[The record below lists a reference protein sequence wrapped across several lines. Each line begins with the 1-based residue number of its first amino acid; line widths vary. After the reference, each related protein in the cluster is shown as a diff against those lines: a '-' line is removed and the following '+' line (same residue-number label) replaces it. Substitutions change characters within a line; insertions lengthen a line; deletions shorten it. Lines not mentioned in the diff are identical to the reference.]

1 MDRIKQK
8 LKSKNPVKWL
18 FYGDSITQG
27 VVHTNG
33 FRDYTQLFAERVR
46 CDLGR
51 RQDIVI
57 NTAVFGNT
65 ICDLLDE
72 FEWSCAQFKPNVV
85 FIMIGMNDCV
95 DNREKIIS
103 PEDFRINLKKLI
115 LQIRALGGLPVLQT
129 SNPILRGAAPER
141 EPYFDKYMEII
152 RQIAIGEN
160 LPLVDHL
167 FYWRH
172 HDQKN
177 CEWMSDAFHPNQY
190 GHTTLAQY
198 LFEVLDIDISAQ
210 VSK

>member
-8 LKSKNPVKWL
+8 LKSKKPVKWL

-72 FEWSCAQFKPNVV
+72 FEWS
-85 FIMIGMNDCV
+85 
-95 DNREKIIS
+95 
-103 PEDFRINLKKLI
+103 
-115 LQIRALGGLPVLQT
+115 
-129 SNPILRGAAPER
+129 
-141 EPYFDKYMEII
+141 
-152 RQIAIGEN
+152 
-160 LPLVDHL
+160 
-167 FYWRH
+167 
-172 HDQKN
+172 
-177 CEWMSDAFHPNQY
+177 
-190 GHTTLAQY
+190 
-198 LFEVLDIDISAQ
+198 
-210 VSK
+210 